1 MKNLHTFELYLKGE
15 IGMNPESILRGINQV
30 VKGIKLNQNITT
42 IKCHIK
48 STILQKDNEELQAI

>member
-15 IGMNPESILRGINQV
+15 IGSSPETILRGINQV
-30 VKGIKLNQNITT
+30 VKGIKLNKNITT

-48 STILQKDNEELQAI
+48 STILKKDNEELQAI